1 MTLQQLQYLVALAES
16 NSINQAAQNLF
27 VSQSGIS
34 KAIKQLESELGFPL
48 LERSSRGITFTSRGT
63 EFLHDAYSLIK
74 QFHTMQDHYLQ
85 TEPQGMITMSITSRY
100 YIFVA
105 KAVAKMANLLKEHN
119 YFIRLQEGKV
129 SDIIQDVAARRSQL
143 GFISYY
149 DTNAEFI
156 QHELERFNLEFHS
169 LCSNQLHVFL
179 SKNHPLAK
187 EPNITLSMLSPYPY
201 IFYDGGNDP
210 YGYTEEV
217 FFPVHPQKSIA
228 VSDRSSMLNIIRHS
242 ECYNLGSGW
251 LLEGYSESDLIT
263 RMWQPVG
270 VSLALYPTMIPTQS
284 LFSMSLSASIWN
296 STVFAA
302 TSSMFSCPRTIR
314 LPKNPIS
321 PSPCSVLTHISS
333 TTAATIHTAILRR
346 SFSPYIR
353 KNPSPYQTVAPC

>member
-129 SDIIQDVAARRSQL
+129 SDIIQDVATRRSQL

-169 LCSNQLHVFL
+169 LCS
-179 SKNHPLAK
+179 
-187 EPNITLSMLSPYPY
+187 
-201 IFYDGGNDP
+201 FYDGGNDP

-263 RMWQPVG
+263 RPLSLPADTTMQVG
-270 VSLALYPTMIPTQS
+270 WITKRGYMLDAECEQFLKFCQEALDDCCTGSL
-284 LFSMSLSASIWN
+284 
-296 STVFAA
+296 
-302 TSSMFSCPRTIR
+302 
-314 LPKNPIS
+314 
-321 PSPCSVLTHISS
+321 
-333 TTAATIHTAILRR
+333 
-346 SFSPYIR
+346 
-353 KNPSPYQTVAPC
+353 

>member
-169 LCSNQLHVFL
+169 LCINQLHVFL
-179 SKNHPLAK
+179 SKNHTLAK

-251 LLEGYSESDLIT
+251 LLGGYSESDLIT
-263 RMWQPVG
+263 RPLSLPADTTMQVG
-270 VSLALYPTMIPTQS
+270 WITKRGYMLDAECEQFLKFCQEAQDDCCTGSL
-284 LFSMSLSASIWN
+284 
-296 STVFAA
+296 
-302 TSSMFSCPRTIR
+302 
-314 LPKNPIS
+314 
-321 PSPCSVLTHISS
+321 
-333 TTAATIHTAILRR
+333 
-346 SFSPYIR
+346 
-353 KNPSPYQTVAPC
+353 

>member
-74 QFHTMQDHYLQ
+74 QFHTLQDHYLQ

-156 QHELERFNLEFHS
+156 QHELERFNRALPALLLWHARIQKRQRHIVDRRHFGQQVKALEYKAQ
-169 LCSNQLHVFL
+169 QLIAHLRQLIGGRAVQI
-179 SKNHPLAK
+179 LAR
-187 EPNITLSMLSPYPY
+187 
-201 IFYDGGNDP
+201 
-210 YGYTEEV
+210 
-217 FFPVHPQKSIA
+217 Q
-228 VSDRSSMLNIIRHS
+228 
-242 ECYNLGSGW
+242 
-251 LLEGYSESDLIT
+251 
-263 RMWQPVG
+263 
-270 VSLALYPTMIPTQS
+270 
-284 LFSMSLSASIWN
+284 
-296 STVFAA
+296 
-302 TSSMFSCPRTIR
+302 
-314 LPKNPIS
+314 
-321 PSPCSVLTHISS
+321 
-333 TTAATIHTAILRR
+333 
-346 SFSPYIR
+346 
-353 KNPSPYQTVAPC
+353 

>member
-143 GFISYY
+143 GFIAS
-149 DTNAEFI
+149 F
-156 QHELERFNLEFHS
+156 RF
-169 LCSNQLHVFL
+169 
-179 SKNHPLAK
+179 A
-187 EPNITLSMLSPYPY
+187 
-201 IFYDGGNDP
+201 G
-210 YGYTEEV
+210 
-217 FFPVHPQKSIA
+217 
-228 VSDRSSMLNIIRHS
+228 
-242 ECYNLGSGW
+242 
-251 LLEGYSESDLIT
+251 
-263 RMWQPVG
+263 
-270 VSLALYPTMIPTQS
+270 
-284 LFSMSLSASIWN
+284 
-296 STVFAA
+296 
-302 TSSMFSCPRTIR
+302 
-314 LPKNPIS
+314 
-321 PSPCSVLTHISS
+321 
-333 TTAATIHTAILRR
+333 
-346 SFSPYIR
+346 SFSIPQCTTL
-353 KNPSPYQTVAPC
+353 PPV

>member
-143 GFISYY
+143 GFIS
-149 DTNAEFI
+149 
-156 QHELERFNLEFHS
+156 
-169 LCSNQLHVFL
+169 
-179 SKNHPLAK
+179 
-187 EPNITLSMLSPYPY
+187 
-201 IFYDGGNDP
+201 
-210 YGYTEEV
+210 
-217 FFPVHPQKSIA
+217 
-228 VSDRSSMLNIIRHS
+228 
-242 ECYNLGSGW
+242 
-251 LLEGYSESDLIT
+251 
-263 RMWQPVG
+263 
-270 VSLALYPTMIPTQS
+270 
-284 LFSMSLSASIWN
+284 ASIWN

-333 TTAATIHTAILRR
+333 TTAARIHTAILRR

>member
-263 RMWQPVG
+263 RPLSRPADTTMQVG
-270 VSLALYPTMIPTQS
+270 WITKRGYMLDAECEQFLKFCQEALDDCCTGSL
-284 LFSMSLSASIWN
+284 
-296 STVFAA
+296 
-302 TSSMFSCPRTIR
+302 
-314 LPKNPIS
+314 
-321 PSPCSVLTHISS
+321 
-333 TTAATIHTAILRR
+333 
-346 SFSPYIR
+346 
-353 KNPSPYQTVAPC
+353 

>member
-105 KAVAKMANLLKEHN
+105 KAVAKMANLLKDHN

-129 SDIIQDVAARRSQL
+129 SDIIQDVEARRSQL

-149 DTNAEFI
+149 DT
-156 QHELERFNLEFHS
+156 
-169 LCSNQLHVFL
+169 
-179 SKNHPLAK
+179 
-187 EPNITLSMLSPYPY
+187 
-201 IFYDGGNDP
+201 
-210 YGYTEEV
+210 
-217 FFPVHPQKSIA
+217 
-228 VSDRSSMLNIIRHS
+228 
-242 ECYNLGSGW
+242 
-251 LLEGYSESDLIT
+251 
-263 RMWQPVG
+263 
-270 VSLALYPTMIPTQS
+270 
-284 LFSMSLSASIWN
+284 SMSLSASIWN

-333 TTAATIHTAILRR
+333 TTAARIHTAILRR

-353 KNPSPYQTVAPC
+353 KNPSLYQTVAPC

>member
-242 ECYNLGSGW
+242 ECYNLGSGCW
-251 LLEGYSESDLIT
+251 K
-263 RMWQPVG
+263 
-270 VSLALYPTMIPTQS
+270 
-284 LFSMSLSASIWN
+284 
-296 STVFAA
+296 A
-302 TSSMFSCPRTIR
+302 TA
-314 LPKNPIS
+314 NPIS
-321 PSPCSVLTHISS
+321 LPAPSPFPPTQPCRSAGSQNADICWMPNVNNSSSSVRKPWM
-333 TTAATIHTAILRR
+333 TAAPEACKFIRCLWTKTFRTDVFSIQRALKQAILTASKRRLRRRFDDFHTAKTIL
-346 SFSPYIR
+346 
-353 KNPSPYQTVAPC
+353 

>member
-1 MTLQQLQYLVALAES
+1 MLLIRTFLSIVLLAGLCYTAVHYDIGDLFGKKAKIERLKKSDEYPKELIELVKKNEETYDFVKDYPNRETYQKATIDILTIPA
-16 NSINQAAQNLF
+16 IN
-27 VSQSGIS
+27 SGI
-34 KAIKQLESELGFPL
+34 LSEAV
-48 LERSSRGITFTSRGT
+48 SRVWKEAKGVHI
-63 EFLHDAYSLIK
+63 
-74 QFHTMQDHYLQ
+74 
-85 TEPQGMITMSITSRY
+85 SIT
-100 YIFVA
+100 
-105 KAVAKMANLLKEHN
+105 
-119 YFIRLQEGKV
+119 EGKV

-143 GFISYY
+143 GFKSYY

-263 RMWQPVG
+263 RPLSLPADTTMQVG
-270 VSLALYPTMIPTQS
+270 WITKRGYMLDAECEQFLKFCQEALDDCCTGSL
-284 LFSMSLSASIWN
+284 
-296 STVFAA
+296 
-302 TSSMFSCPRTIR
+302 
-314 LPKNPIS
+314 
-321 PSPCSVLTHISS
+321 
-333 TTAATIHTAILRR
+333 
-346 SFSPYIR
+346 
-353 KNPSPYQTVAPC
+353 

>member
-149 DTNAEFI
+149 
-156 QHELERFNLEFHS
+156 
-169 LCSNQLHVFL
+169 
-179 SKNHPLAK
+179 
-187 EPNITLSMLSPYPY
+187 
-201 IFYDGGNDP
+201 
-210 YGYTEEV
+210 
-217 FFPVHPQKSIA
+217 SIICRKKKFT
-228 VSDRSSMLNIIRHS
+228 RSS
-242 ECYNLGSGW
+242 
-251 LLEGYSESDLIT
+251 
-263 RMWQPVG
+263 V
-270 VSLALYPTMIPTQS
+270 
-284 LFSMSLSASIWN
+284 
-296 STVFAA
+296 
-302 TSSMFSCPRTIR
+302 
-314 LPKNPIS
+314 
-321 PSPCSVLTHISS
+321 
-333 TTAATIHTAILRR
+333 
-346 SFSPYIR
+346 
-353 KNPSPYQTVAPC
+353 

>member
-156 QHELERFNLEFHS
+156 QHELERFNLE
-169 LCSNQLHVFL
+169 
-179 SKNHPLAK
+179 
-187 EPNITLSMLSPYPY
+187 
-201 IFYDGGNDP
+201 
-210 YGYTEEV
+210 
-217 FFPVHPQKSIA
+217 
-228 VSDRSSMLNIIRHS
+228 
-242 ECYNLGSGW
+242 
-251 LLEGYSESDLIT
+251 
-263 RMWQPVG
+263 
-270 VSLALYPTMIPTQS
+270 
-284 LFSMSLSASIWN
+284 

>member
-119 YFIRLQEGKV
+119 YFVRLQEGKV
-129 SDIIQDVAARRSQL
+129 GDIIQDVAARRSQL

-179 SKNHPLAK
+179 SKN
-187 EPNITLSMLSPYPY
+187 
-201 IFYDGGNDP
+201 
-210 YGYTEEV
+210 
-217 FFPVHPQKSIA
+217 
-228 VSDRSSMLNIIRHS
+228 
-242 ECYNLGSGW
+242 
-251 LLEGYSESDLIT
+251 
-263 RMWQPVG
+263 
-270 VSLALYPTMIPTQS
+270 
-284 LFSMSLSASIWN
+284 
-296 STVFAA
+296 
-302 TSSMFSCPRTIR
+302 
-314 LPKNPIS
+314 PIS

>member
-251 LLEGYSESDLIT
+251 LLEGYSESDLPSRRHNHAGRLDHKT
-263 RMWQPVG
+263 RIYAGCRM
-270 VSLALYPTMIPTQS
+270 
-284 LFSMSLSASIWN
+284 
-296 STVFAA
+296 
-302 TSSMFSCPRTIR
+302 
-314 LPKNPIS
+314 
-321 PSPCSVLTHISS
+321 
-333 TTAATIHTAILRR
+333 
-346 SFSPYIR
+346 
-353 KNPSPYQTVAPC
+353 